1 MDAVSS
7 LKEHMMTTRSDESSL
22 LLDKNVSENLHLNE
36 TNRHK
41 KYIDPIKAEKRIKL
55 RNRRNKTAEIFFSM
69 IIIFIIF
76 ILGLLLYETIS
87 TSIGWLDVDF
97 LLGRLSIRPE
107 KAGIK
112 SVIIGSALLM
122 VVVAPV
128 TLAAG
133 VATAIFL
140 EEYAKKGR
148 ANALIS
154 VNIANLA
161 GVPSVIFGLLG
172 LTVFGRLFNLGS
184 SILAG
189 GLTLSLLVLPN
200 VVVSSQEAIKAVPNY
215 LREASYGLGASK
227 WTTVRKIV
235 LPSAIPGIMT
245 GSILAL
251 SRAIGETAPLVVLG
265 IPTLILKTPGS
276 IMDDFT
282 ALPIQIY
289 YWTLDTVLTAE
300 YANLAAA
307 TIIVL
312 LTILFLLNSVAII
325 IRNKFQRRY

>member
-1 MDAVSS
+1 MDTVNT
-7 LKEHMMTTRSDESSL
+7 LKRDDSMEM
-22 LLDKNVSENLHLNE
+22 LNA
-36 TNRHK
+36 NK
-41 KYIDPIKAEKRIKL
+41 KYIDLDHASARLARRKL
-55 RNRRNKTAEIFFSM
+55 LSNAAQVLFSLT
-69 IIIFIIF
+69 IVFIIF
-76 ILGLLLYETIS
+76 VLGLLLFNIIRS
-87 TSIGWLDVDF
+87 SIGWLDWEF
-97 LLGRLSIRPE
+97 LTGRLSIRPE

-122 VVVAPV
+122 LVVAPV
-128 TLAAG
+128 TLFIG

-140 EEYAKKGR
+140 EEYAKKGYV
-148 ANALIS
+148 NTLIS
-154 VNIANLA
+154 VNISNLA

-172 LTVFGRLFNLGS
+172 LTVFGRMFGLGS

-200 VVVSSQEAIKAVPNY
+200 VVVASQEAIKAVPNY
-215 LREASYGLGASK
+215 LREASYGLGATK
-227 WTTVRKIV
+227 WTTVRKVV

-265 IPTLILKTPGS
+265 IPTLILKTPES

-289 YWTLDTVLTAE
+289 YWTLDTVLTKE

-307 TIIVL
+307 TIIIL
-312 LTILFLLNSVAII
+312 LLVLFLLNSVAIL
-325 IRNKFQRRY
+325 IRNKFQRRF

>member
-1 MDAVSS
+1 MMVDNLET
-7 LKEHMMTTRSDESSL
+7 LKPNDRSELFS
-22 LLDKNVSENLHLNE
+22 N
-36 TNRHK
+36 TK
-41 KYIDPIKAEKRIKL
+41 KYIDLDKAEARL
-55 RNRRNKTAEIFFSM
+55 ARRKALNNVAQVAFSLT
-69 IIIFIIF
+69 IVFIIF
-76 ILGLLLYETIS
+76 ILGLLLFNIIKS
-87 TSIGWLDVDF
+87 SIGWLDWEF
-97 LLGRLSIRPE
+97 LTGRLSINPE

-112 SVIIGSALLM
+112 SVIIGSSLLM

-128 TLAAG
+128 TLFIG
-133 VATAIFL
+133 VATAIYM
-140 EEYAKKGR
+140 EEYAKKGHIHTI
-148 ANALIS
+148 IS
-154 VNIANLA
+154 VNISNLA

-172 LTVFGRLFNLGS
+172 LTVFGRMFGLGS

-200 VVVSSQEAIKAVPNY
+200 VVVASQEAIKAVPNY
-215 LREASYGLGASK
+215 LREASFGLGATK
-227 WTTVRKIV
+227 WTTVRKVV

-265 IPTLILKTPGS
+265 IPTLLLKSPDS
-276 IMDDFT
+276 LMDNFT

-289 YWTLDTVLTAE
+289 YWTLDTVLTKE

-307 TIIVL
+307 TIIILLLVL
-312 LTILFLLNSVAII
+312 FILNSIAIV